1 MGWKL
6 NESEAYQGGKTDAEL
21 LEELRKLPDFEK
33 YPLPASWYKKFNLK
47 PVEAVDVKTF
57 IDSGACLKAITGGKC
72 DSYEFKEPQRDENGN
87 LLEVKVFPLEEIP
100 VEIITKP
107 IREIPLPEEQTEKTL
122 SETVAEMKEQAQKE
136 QEHQQPL
143 QQE

>member
-47 PVEAVDVKTF
+47 PIEAVTVKTY
-57 IDSGACLKAITGGKC
+57 IDSGACLKAITGGQC

-100 VEIITKP
+100 VEVITKP
-107 IREIPLPEEQTEKTL
+107 IREIPLPLAKLVEQEQTEKTL
-122 SETVAEMKEQAQKE
+122 SETIDEMKEKN
-136 QEHQQPL
+136 
-143 QQE
+143 